1 MLVSFPARWR
11 ILLWSSQLDAPSP
24 PTMRCCLPH
33 GRRPIYR
40 PRPHNPL
47 RPPETTSHRSRNH
60 RLSLS
65 APGHHR
71 TSLFPRRG
79 ARQIPSHAFP
89 PLASPLHGFPPL
101 TFPSLR
107 NSSAISQLRDGRK
120 GSLVAVRLPPIRKRV
135 MIHTRRTRRT
145 ERLHFGRASRSTI
158 GGTWGPR
165 MDGQSTF
172 RRLLPC
178 PRACTWFPR
187 GRTPHACRTG

>member
-1 MLVSFPARWR
+1 MDVLVSFPARWR
-11 ILLWSSQLDAPSP
+11 ILLVLSL
-24 PTMRCCLPH
+24 MRHHRPQCCLPH
-33 GRRPIYR
+33 GNQPIYL
-40 PRPHNPL
+40 PRRQNPL
-47 RPPETTSHRSRNH
+47 HPPETTSHHSRNH

-65 APGHHR
+65 APGHPR

-120 GSLVAVRLPPIRKRV
+120 GSLVAVRLPPIRMRV
-135 MIHTRRTRRT
+135 MIRTRRT
-145 ERLHFGRASRSTI
+145 ERLNFGRASRSTI

-178 PRACTWFPR
+178 PHACTWFPR
-187 GRTPHACRTG
+187 RRTPHACRTG

>member
-1 MLVSFPARWR
+1 MEDDQSTAQGR
-11 ILLWSSQLDAPSP
+11 ITHFAP
-24 PTMRCCLPH
+24 
-33 GRRPIYR
+33 RRQHFY
-40 PRPHNPL
+40 
-47 RPPETTSHRSRNH
+47 RSRNH

-120 GSLVAVRLPPIRKRV
+120 GSLVAVRLPPIRMRV

-158 GGTWGPR
+158 GGTLGPR

>member
-11 ILLWSSQLDAPSP
+11 ILLVLSL
-24 PTMRCCLPH
+24 MRHHRPQCCLPH
-33 GRRPIYR
+33 GNQPIYR
-40 PRPHNPL
+40 PRPQNPL
-47 RPPETTSHRSRNH
+47 RPPKTTSHRSRNH

-65 APGHHR
+65 GAPGHHR

-107 NSSAISQLRDGRK
+107 NSSAFSRQRDGRK
-120 GSLVAVRLPPIRKRV
+120 GSLVAVRLPPIRMRV
-135 MIHTRRTRRT
+135 MIHTRRT

>member
-1 MLVSFPARWR
+1 METNQS
-11 ILLWSSQLDAPSP
+11 
-24 PTMRCCLPH
+24 
-33 GRRPIYR
+33 IYR
-40 PRPHNPL
+40 RQNPL
-47 RPPETTSHRSRNH
+47 HPRRQHLTAVETTVCRSRH
-60 RLSLS
+60 
-65 APGHHR
+65 PDITGHP
-71 TSLFPRRG
+71 SFPRRG
-79 ARQIPSHAFP
+79 ARQIPSHAFS

-101 TFPSLR
+101 AFPSLR
-107 NSSAISQLRDGRK
+107 NSSAFSRQRDGRK
-120 GSLVAVRLPPIRKRV
+120 GSLVAVRLPPIRMRV
-135 MIHTRRTRRT
+135 MIHTRRT